1 MKEVLKN
8 HDSERGGAGVKLLLI
23 LVGIILIANAGYN
36 YVPVAYQGA
45 SFKQEMDGAV
55 VKGTAM
61 PTTGKAPLE
70 EVRKKLF
77 RVAQNNE
84 IPPEA
89 IIEVKQTGQTII
101 GRVRYAKYVELL
113 PFGLY
118 KYTYNFDYTSA
129 PVGFVVNN
137 S

>member
-8 HDSERGGAGVKLLLI
+8 RDSERGGAGVKLLLA
-23 LVGIILIANAGYN
+23 LVAIILIANAGYN

-55 VKGTAM
+55 VKGTVL
-61 PTTGKAPLE
+61 PTTGKAPVVSVENKLH
-70 EVRKKLF
+70 EVAR
-77 RVAQNNE
+77 NNG
-84 IPPEA
+84 IPNNA
-89 IIEVKQTGQTII
+89 IIEARQSGQTIV

-113 PFGLY
+113 PFGLFT
-118 KYTYNFDYTSA
+118 YTYTFDYTSVPA
-129 PVGFVVNN
+129 GFVMKK

>member
-1 MKEVLKN
+1 MKKVLKN
-8 HDSERGGAGVKLLLI
+8 RDSERGGAGVKLLLI
-23 LVGIILIANAGYN
+23 LVIIILLSNAGYN
-36 YVPVAYQGA
+36 YLPVAYQGT

-55 VKGTAM
+55 IKGTVL

-70 EVRKKLF
+70 AVKNKLF
-77 RVAQNNE
+77 QVARSSG
-84 IPPEA
+84 IPDNA
-89 IIEVKQTGQTII
+89 IIEVKQSGQTIS

-118 KYTYNFDYTSA
+118 TYTYTFDYTSA
-129 PVGFVVNN
+129 PAGFLIKN

>member
-8 HDSERGGAGVKLLLI
+8 RDSERGGAGVKLLMVIIGVI
-23 LVGIILIANAGYN
+23 LLANAGYN
-36 YVPVAYQGA
+36 YIPVAYQGL

-55 VKGTAM
+55 VKGTVL
-61 PTTGKAPLE
+61 PTTAKNPLDA
-70 EVRKKLF
+70 VKMKLNQ
-77 RVAQNNE
+77 VARSND
-84 IPPEA
+84 IPDNA
-89 IIEVKQTGQTII
+89 IIEVYQVGQSIT

-118 KYTYNFDYTSA
+118 QYTYNFDYTSA
-129 PVGFVVNN
+129 PSGYVTKN

>member
-8 HDSERGGAGVKLLLI
+8 RNSERGGAGVKLLLI
-23 LVGIILIANAGYN
+23 LVGIILVANAGYN

-45 SFKQEMDGAV
+45 SFKQEMDGAI

-61 PTTGKAPLE
+61 PTSGKAPLDA
-70 EVRKKLF
+70 VKTKLYLAA
-77 RVAQNNE
+77 RTNE

-89 IIEVKQTGQTII
+89 TIEVKQIGQTII

-129 PVGFVVNN
+129 PKGFVVNN

>member
-1 MKEVLKN
+1 MKEVLN
-8 HDSERGGAGVKLLLI
+8 NRNSERGGAGVKLLLSLLVII
-23 LVGIILIANAGYN
+23 LVANAGYN

-45 SFKQEMDGAV
+45 SFKQEMDGAI
-55 VKGTAM
+55 VKGTVL
-61 PTTGKAPLE
+61 PTSGKAPLDA
-70 EVRKKLF
+70 VKNKLYEAA
-77 RVAQNNE
+77 RSSE
-84 IPPEA
+84 IPDNA
-89 IIEVKQTGQTII
+89 VIEVKQAGQTIT

-129 PVGFVVNN
+129 PAGFLVKN